1 MQALTP
7 TAYDPMIR
15 LAAREFLTRI
25 KEVWFRWADDRAWEP
40 KWMAPGTLEYRCEL
54 VFITLT
60 GPELVL
66 SRGRDLFDVAK
77 EQRVSVRWK

>member
-1 MQALTP
+1 
-7 TAYDPMIR
+7 
-15 LAAREFLTRI
+15 
-25 KEVWFRWADDRAWEP
+25 
-40 KWMAPGTLEYRCEL
+40 MAPGTLEYRCEL